1 MLFLKE
7 RANNKKCKTEIDYY
21 VPFTISIEDENV
33 YSAKSCWRTGN
44 LKNSL
49 VEIEI
54 DKESGILRN
63 ITLTS
68 VDKAFLVNT
77 TLKNVDEI
85 EYGTPILFLDGDIKN
100 GICDEPMNIYVYLG
114 LDYIM
119 VKFGEDVDICEFI
132 ELERA
137 RFGFDKD
144 NKLASIVVKNLSN
157 YEYNELK
164 EGLKL

>member
-1 MLFLKE
+1 M
-7 RANNKKCKTEIDYY
+7 
-21 VPFTISIEDENV
+21 
-33 YSAKSCWRTGN
+33 
-44 LKNSL
+44 
-49 VEIEI
+49 
-54 DKESGILRN
+54 
-63 ITLTS
+63 
-68 VDKAFLVNT
+68 
-77 TLKNVDEI
+77 
-85 EYGTPILFLDGDIKN
+85 FLDGDIKN